1 MAKLHGIKDMSVE
14 PIKGKSTEDVTPV
27 STESKLRVKKPKL
40 YNRTGSG
47 RFSDHIIMQ
56 NPDGRFV
63 KVLRDDAIKKIEAG
77 WKPIAKHIYKEA
89 LAKGAEPMVNDVI
102 VKSKKK

>member
-14 PIKGKSTEDVTPV
+14 VIKGKTVDEPTSTV
-27 STESKLRVKKPKL
+27 TESKLKVKKPKL

-63 KVLRDDAIKKIEAG
+63 KVLRDDAIKRIEAG

-89 LAKGAEPMVNDVI
+89 VANGADPIVSDVV
-102 VKSKKK
+102 VKTKKK